1 MIKLWQ
7 GVAMRTDRDS
17 QAGSIPACHI
27 ALSNVHQIGRRK
39 TAAQCS
45 LNHLNV
51 VFQFMLG
58 YYFFEVIEMMK
69 TNLSGIKDA
78 STINDFIYG
87 LDAKNLITYLDC
99 LLDYVQNDPS
109 LMQMGLTRVSLVQP
123 YNVWGILATNQVVLG
138 LTSQKA
144 IHGFEEISFLN
155 MQAQSISQAHEL
167 LGIHMGLYRGYSPQ
181 FFVQIPVNLIS
192 KYSKQLTS
200 ITVTPTE
207 SKLAKFKE
215 LVNDAK
221 DLKANLEHNSTN
233 IIKYFERKN
242 NMMIIDPKFKARNM
256 VVNKNKI
263 FYILPFREEPLN
275 AMKAIVDKVGNDV
288 SIIKSEDM
296 FDPNRGN
303 NIVENIW
310 QDICTSAF
318 AIADLSYK
326 NPNVFYELGICH
338 TIGKKVITVCNRES
352 FKKDY
357 GEHLPADISS
367 EYTEFYDN
375 GYQGNSELANKV
387 SSKVRALLAIR
398 A

>member
-1 MIKLWQ
+1 MKH
-7 GVAMRTDRDS
+7 RY
-17 QAGSIPACHI
+17 
-27 ALSNVHQIGRRK
+27 
-39 TAAQCS
+39 
-45 LNHLNV
+45 HLNV
-51 VFQFMLG
+51 VFQFMLE

-181 FFVQIPVNLIS
+181 FFVQIPINLIS
-192 KYSKQLTS
+192 KYSKQLAS

-221 DLKANLEHNSTN
+221 DLKANLEYNSTN

-263 FYILPFREEPLN
+263 FYILPFKKEPLD
-275 AMKAIVDKVGNDV
+275 AMAAIVDKVGNDV

-296 FDPNRGN
+296 FEPNRGN
-303 NIVENIW
+303 DIVENIW

-375 GYQGNSELANKV
+375 GYQGNSELANRV